1 MAKAGS
7 IQLPKAGNLFG
18 EASAPMA
25 AAFATPTPK
34 SDLLLPAKTGRKIEV
49 APKLPQFPQLQP
61 DPRPTC
67 LARHSFQAS
76 AGCVRGTIK

>member
-25 AAFATPTPK
+25 AAFATPHPEIRPSPSGQNWPK
-34 SDLLLPAKTGRKIEV
+34 D
-49 APKLPQFPQLQP
+49 
-61 DPRPTC
+61 
-67 LARHSFQAS
+67 
-76 AGCVRGTIK
+76 

>member
-7 IQLPKAGNLFG
+7 IQLPKAGELFG

-49 APKLPQFPQLQP
+49 APKLPRLP
-61 DPRPTC
+61 
-67 LARHSFQAS
+67 
-76 AGCVRGTIK
+76 